1 MIGGRKADRI
11 SLAEEWNDQLETDK
25 DGEWSAEE
33 IVVETVERQKAYS
46 LAVKDRM
53 GTPPPSRMLDVQNEE
68 EDHGM
73 ERIIS

>member
-53 GTPPPSRMLDVQNEE
+53 GTPPPSRSWMQNE